1 MRISDWCSDVCS
13 SELIGDDGSDELTGT
28 NVEHLS
34 LSTGD
39 GGDTVTLT
47 GDFAGTGI
55 AAAGISVVGGAGDD
69 TFDASGAAGT
79 SFTVDA
85 GAGDDILVGSAAVDT
100 LTGGRGHDTIPGGL
114 GDRAS
119 VG

>member
-13 SELIGDDGSDELTGT
+13 SELIGDDGSDELTVT

-55 AAAGISVVGGAGDD
+55 AAAGISVVGGAGADRSEERRVWKECVS
-69 TFDASGAAGT
+69 TCRSRW
-79 SFTVDA
+79 S
-85 GAGDDILVGSAAVDT
+85 SA
-100 LTGGRGHDTIPGGL
+100 HSEIKHK
-114 GDRAS
+114 DRI
-119 VG
+119 GYGK